1 MPWPCIPE
9 RSMQQF
15 SVVWGKAGASAGAE
29 APIFSEACLLF
40 HGRAFWRRFSSLSHS
55 AFEAGNLPVR
65 RHFGGCSVRLP
76 GNGRSGCRAFGDECS
91 G

>member
-1 MPWPCIPE
+1 MTVL
-9 RSMQQF
+9 
-15 SVVWGKAGASAGAE
+15 SVDKEMRLHGWGKAGASAGAE
-29 APIFSEACLLF
+29 APIFSKACLLF

-76 GNGRSGCRAFGDECS
+76 DNGRSGRRAFGDECS